1 MLTQEIKSLDF
12 RQPGLLAGPSF
23 EQTLTLG
30 YLPIVE
36 TSQKYFVESVK
47 TLTETAENVK
57 GFPPSVVGILRTIT
71 NQLIVGLD
79 YPPPPKQAPQ
89 VKCDLPEKPL
99 DLRGQNGHIGEHE
112 PA

>member
-1 MLTQEIKSLDF
+1 M
-12 RQPGLLAGPSF
+12 LAGPSF

-36 TSQKYFVESVK
+36 TSQKYFVESAK
-47 TLTETAENVK
+47 TLTETATNIQ
-57 GFPPSVVGILRTIT
+57 GIPPSVAGILKTIT
-71 NQLIVGLD
+71 AQLIAGLD

-99 DLRGQNGHIGEHE
+99 DLRGPNGHIGDHE